1 MGVLRN
7 LGIDGVE
14 PVKHRTQSVDWWRPT
29 TANCKPSPGVR
40 WLLPAVLGAI
50 LLGGIS
56 GAASMASAD
65 DVILNANR
73 YDVLGGRYS
82 VFAEFQAH
90 LQRVLDECGKPTPAV
105 VPPGEQPNGRIGQ
118 ETRQGIIRALECDA
132 LQKIPEN
139 SPARDGILTEA
150 VWRAVMGATPLPTV
164 KERADAL
171 VLSFEGTDFGDVPEW
186 NLCQDNKASI
196 PRQSNRWAPDFLC
209 RNVSDPCSFLTWGP
223 RGATAGSG
231 REIQYILWMVWKEDP
246 ALIDNAFGAEADN
259 LQRFFRLR
267 NGSEGCHTETPLKRF
282 MCAVWMDPARSKR
295 WDTALVELSQ
305 VPLVRKAY
313 ARLYAMQEFDGD
325 ELRSYLQLWHKL
337 GLRPNEVDY
346 AFFLDRITQL
356 GGPREDDGGDGLK
369 TLKGCMHDD
378 HRAFSVNAA
387 ARRCLARLQPH
398 ETQADDRLARDVA
411 FYLDAYPDGALSEKE
426 IRTWANYV
434 PLSATNTFGLSEE
447 RPAHIEDSAPLS
459 RLGPD
464 LPLAD
469 SSNLAPVDLT
479 RCPPTVLSPSR
490 KPY

>member
-1 MGVLRN
+1 
-7 LGIDGVE
+7 
-14 PVKHRTQSVDWWRPT
+14 VKHRTQGVDWCRLTP
-29 TANCKPSPGVR
+29 ANRKVPPGVR
-40 WLLPAVLGAI
+40 WLTSTLVGAI
-50 LLGGIS
+50 LLGLMA
-56 GAASMASAD
+56 GAPSMAATD
-65 DVILNANR
+65 AVILNANR

-82 VFAEFQAH
+82 VFAKFQAN
-90 LQRVLDECGKPTPAV
+90 LQRVLDTCGKPTPTV

-118 ETRQGIIRALECDA
+118 ETRQGIIRALGCDA
-132 LQKIPEN
+132 LQKVPEN
-139 SPARDGILTEA
+139 SPAREGVLTEA
-150 VWRAVMGATPLPTV
+150 VWHAVMGAAPLPTV

-186 NLCQDNKASI
+186 NLCQDNKPSI
-196 PRQSNRWAPDFLC
+196 PRQSNRWAPDFVC

-231 REIQYILWMVWKEDP
+231 REIQYILWMVSKEDP
-246 ALIDNAFGAEADN
+246 ALIDKAFGAEAAN

-282 MCAVWMDPARSKR
+282 MCAVWMDPARSKL
-295 WDTALVELSQ
+295 WDTALAELSQ
-305 VPLVRKAY
+305 EPLVRSAY

-325 ELRSYLQLWHKL
+325 ELRNYLQLWHTL

-356 GGPREDDGGDGLK
+356 GGPREDDGGSAVKALK
-369 TLKGCMHDD
+369 ACMHDD
-378 HRAFSVNAA
+378 HRAFGVNAA

-398 ETQADDRLARDVA
+398 ETQAEDRLARDVA
-411 FYLDAYPDGALSEKE
+411 YYLDAYPDGALSEKE
-426 IRTWANYV
+426 IKTWANYV

-447 RPAHIEDSAPLS
+447 RPAQIEDSAPLS
-459 RLGPD
+459 DLGTD
-464 LPLAD
+464 LPQAN

-479 RCPPTVLSPSR
+479 YCPSAVLSPSR